1 MREKKEK
8 KKRRRAA
15 QNVQEWTVSCKWV
28 VEVEAQKQ
36 QERRKGERKGKLPFF
51 LIPFSCCKSNCKVQI
66 RSVFFFLIA
75 AVVATIASFS
85 CPSIKKVPFP
95 LLKLPVLTIS
105 FLAQFD
111 RMFIFF
117 LLVRRSLD
125 C

>member
-1 MREKKEK
+1 VRKKRKEE
-8 KKRRRAA
+8 RRRAA
-15 QNVQEWTVSCKWV
+15 QNVQEWTIQVGSRSGSA
-28 VEVEAQKQ
+28 EAA
-36 QERRKGERKGKLPFF
+36 RKKEERKEGEASFF
-51 LIPFSCCKSNCKVQI
+51 FSFPSLAVRAIVRC

-95 LLKLPVLTIS
+95 LLELPVLTIS